1 MTIGDSK
8 SAAAP
13 AGERT
18 SAIVRPYQGFETIV
32 LENRELQLTVV
43 PHVGGKMVSLVRKES
58 GREFLLQ
65 PETRLGTASYGARF
79 EDHAPCGFDECFP
92 TVAACEYPEGVTIP
106 DHGEVWS
113 RPWSHRV
120 VENGVELAISGYA
133 FRYELQKAISLENN
147 SVAIR
152 YRLENRSRQRF
163 AYVWSAH
170 PLLKVEQGC
179 RILLPRDVR
188 RVFVNWASDPALG
201 KFAECHDWPIV
212 RGEDL
217 SRVQSPERRRAVKLF
232 ASPATAGCSALHYPT
247 TDESIVFA
255 FELDRVPHLGIW
267 ICEGGW
273 PDTENGQYT
282 VAIEPC
288 SGMPDSLAEAVQRN
302 QSQWLEPDET
312 REWEVRII
320 LQKGTPASLAVHM

>member
-18 SAIVRPYQGFETIV
+18 SAIVRPYQGFESVV
-32 LENRELQLTVV
+32 LENGELQLTVV

-65 PETRLGTASYGARF
+65 PIARLGTVSYGARF

-92 TVAACEYPEGVTIP
+92 TVAECGYPEGSTVP

-113 RPWSHRV
+113 RPWSHKV
-120 VENGVELAISGYA
+120 LGDGVELAISGYA
-133 FRYELQKAISLENN
+133 FRYELRKTISLESN
-147 SVAIR
+147 SVIIR
-152 YRLENRSRQRF
+152 YRLQNRSGQRF
-163 AYVWSAH
+163 AYIWSAH
-170 PLLKVEQGC
+170 PLLKVEPGC
-179 RILLPRDVR
+179 RILLPPDVR
-188 RVFVNWASDPALG
+188 QVFVNWANDPALG
-201 KFAECHDWPIV
+201 QFGEFHSWPIA

-217 SRVQSPERRRAVKLF
+217 SRVQSVEQRRAIKLF
-232 ASPATAGCSALHYPT
+232 ASPAGVGCAALHYPAS
-247 TDESIVFA
+247 DESIIFA
-255 FELDRVPHLGIW
+255 FGIDHVPHVGVW

-273 PDTENGQYT
+273 PDPESGQYT
-282 VAIEPC
+282 VALEPC

-302 QSQWLEPDET
+302 QNQWLDPDET
-312 REWEVRII
+312 REWELRIS
-320 LQKGTPASLAVHM
+320 LRKGIPVSLAART

>member
-18 SAIVRPYQGFETIV
+18 STIVRPYQGFESVV

-65 PETRLGTASYGARF
+65 PTARLGTASYGARF
-79 EDHAPCGFDECFP
+79 EDHAPSGFDECFP
-92 TVAACEYPEGVTIP
+92 TVAACEYPQGVAIP

-120 VENGVELAISGYA
+120 LQDGLELAISGYA
-133 FRYELQKAISLENN
+133 FRYELRKTISLENN
-147 SVAIR
+147 SVIIR
-152 YRLENRSRQRF
+152 YCLENRSGQRF
-163 AYVWSAH
+163 AYIWSAH
-170 PLLKVEQGC
+170 PLLKVEPGC
-179 RILLPRDVR
+179 GILLPPDVQ
-188 RVFVNWASDPALG
+188 RVFVNWASDPTLG
-201 KFAECHDWPIV
+201 KFGECHNWPIA
-212 RGEDL
+212 RGEDS
-217 SRVQSPERRRAVKLF
+217 SRVQSVERRRAIKLF
-232 ASPATAGCSALHYPT
+232 ASPATVGCAALHYPA
-247 TDESIVFA
+247 TDESIAFA
-255 FELDRVPHLGIW
+255 FGLDHVPHLGVW

-273 PDTENGQYT
+273 PDPHNGQYT

-288 SGMPDSLAEAVQRN
+288 SGMPDSLAEAVQRSQN
-302 QSQWLEPDET
+302 QWLGPDET
-312 REWEVRII
+312 REWEVRIS
-320 LQKGTPASLAVHM
+320 LQKGTPASLTPRK